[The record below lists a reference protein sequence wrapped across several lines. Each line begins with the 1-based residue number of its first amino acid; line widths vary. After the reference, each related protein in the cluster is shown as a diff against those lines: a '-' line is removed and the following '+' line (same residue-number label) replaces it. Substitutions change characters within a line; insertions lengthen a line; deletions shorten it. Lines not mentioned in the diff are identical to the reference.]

1 MNLDQFDGHSHGPWH
16 VFDYDGTSDWPSVKF
31 KPDELPYGVKETSLR
46 FVTIEWVEDKN
57 GIGGERAE
65 VRIDDP
71 PLLCA
76 DARLI
81 AAAPDLLAA
90 LRELLDAIHWD
101 AFSDD
106 DTTLEI
112 DRAVAER
119 IRGKSE

>member
-1 MNLDQFDGHSHGPWH
+1 MNTEQFDGHTPGPWDTL
-16 VFDYDGTSDWPSVKF
+16 VCATTGEKMVIDG
-31 KPDELPYGVKETSLR
+31 PDEAFANCLALVDGVG
-46 FVTIEWVEDKN
+46 EDDVGWKN
-57 GIGGERAE
+57 MA
-65 VRIDDP
+65 
-71 PLLCA
+71 
-76 DARLI
+76 LI

-119 IRGKSE
+119 IRGESE